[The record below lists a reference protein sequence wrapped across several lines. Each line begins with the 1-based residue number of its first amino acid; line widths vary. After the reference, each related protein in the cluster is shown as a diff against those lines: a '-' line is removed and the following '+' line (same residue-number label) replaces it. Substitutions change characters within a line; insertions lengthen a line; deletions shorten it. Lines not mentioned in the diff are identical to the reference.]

1 MVDDKGSPDRC
12 VGIFDKSQGVGQALG
27 AEPFDVAQGHELV
40 ERGIVHG
47 E

>member
-1 MVDDKGSPDRC
+1 VVDYEGSHDKC
-12 VGIFDKSQGVGQALG
+12 VGIFDKSQGVERALG